1 MIRLSDT
8 LKTIVS
14 RNPLLLFGL
23 GHRLLN
29 LTQTS
34 EFLQPVVESRAKKEV
49 KSTAILMGL
58 SRLQRNLGKSP
69 STLEHFKV
77 DKITIH
83 SDLCSIS
90 YPRHPELQGKI
101 NRLLQLIEKKQG
113 YVNVTEGMHEVTLLI
128 DQDKLEDALRI
139 LGEHPKN
146 RNSDIAS
153 IGVQYNEKY
162 NRIPGML
169 YQIIQQLALQS
180 INLLEIASTHTEF
193 IFYVPQKDVHLAFD
207 TLYNAFGK
215 KAE

>member
-8 LKTIVS
+8 LKTLVN

-29 LTQTS
+29 LSQTS
-34 EFLQPVVESRAKKEV
+34 QFLRPVVESRAKKEV
-49 KSTAILMGL
+49 KPTAILMGL
-58 SRLQRNLGKSP
+58 SRLQRNLGKATH
-69 STLEHFKV
+69 TLEHFRL

-83 SDLCSIS
+83 SDLCSLS
-90 YPRHPELQGKI
+90 YPRHPDLQGKI
-101 NRLLQLIEKKQG
+101 NRLLQLIEKHQG

-128 DQDKLEDALRI
+128 DQERLEDAKRL
-139 LGEHPKN
+139 LGDRPKN
-146 RNSDIAS
+146 ENSGIAS

-169 YQIIQQLALQS
+169 YQVIQQFAFQS

-193 IFYVPQKDVHLAFD
+193 IFYVPQKDAHLAFD
-207 TLYNAFGK
+207 TLYNAFGRH
-215 KAE
+215 AE

>member
-29 LTQTS
+29 LTQTA

-49 KSTAILMGL
+49 RPTAILMGL
-58 SRLQRNLGKSP
+58 SRLQHNLGKAP
-69 STLEHFKV
+69 HRLEQFHL
-77 DKITIH
+77 DKITVH

-90 YPRHPELQGKI
+90 YPRHPEFQGRI
-101 NRLLQLIEKKQG
+101 NRLLQLIERHQG
-113 YVNVTEGMHEVTLLI
+113 YVNVTEGMHELTLLI
-128 DQDKLEDALRI
+128 DQDRLEDAKRL

-146 RNSDIAS
+146 EDRDIAS
-153 IGVQYNEKY
+153 IGIQYNEKY

-207 TLYNAFGK
+207 TLYNAFGTK
-215 KAE
+215 KV